1 MEDYRGFLKLLHKST
16 PAYRKTLLEGAPHK
30 LIVLLANCALNI
42 LRGQVLLTKQQ
53 KTKLQQH
60 KGNLR
65 NLADKKKSVD
75 SKKKILQKGGFLP
88 LLIPLL
94 GPLLGAVT
102 GAVANKVF

>member
-42 LRGQVLLTKQQ
+42 LQGQVLLTNHQ
-53 KTKLQQH
+53 KTKLRPH
-60 KGNLR
+60 HGNLR
-65 NLADKKKSVD
+65 KLADKKLSPAN
-75 SKKKILQKGGFLP
+75 KKKILQKGGFLP

-94 GPLLGAVT
+94 GPLLGAIT
-102 GAVANKVF
+102 GVVANKVF